1 MEITFSKSRLRW
13 MVVLILMIAAT
24 VLVFQNDALKSK
36 FLPQPVTQEEELQ
49 PALKAVAAIY
59 APDGDQKAWEQ
70 TVCLNTT
77 PNGCDFFKFY
87 YSASIWKS
95 GVSGGNP
102 HFIEVTETLK
112 DGSQI
117 WQVNITIKARV
128 QPMFILVEKAED
140 EQWYLARILF
150 EEEVKKYE
158 N

>member
-1 MEITFSKSRLRW
+1 MEITFSKYRLRW
-13 MVVLILMIAAT
+13 MVALLCMIAAT
-24 VLVFQNDALKSK
+24 VLVFQNEALKSK
-36 FLPQPVTQEEELQ
+36 FLPQPEKPDENNP
-49 PALKAVAAIY
+49 PALKALAAIY
-59 APDGDQKAWEQ
+59 APTGDQADWEK

-95 GVSGGNP
+95 GVSGSDP
-102 HFIEVTETLK
+102 HFIEVAETLK

-117 WQVNITIKARV
+117 WRVNITIKASI
-128 QPMFILVEKAED
+128 QPLFILVEKQKD

-150 EEEVKKYE
+150 EEEVQKYE